1 VVAARLAGVTVAAL
15 SYKLGIDGTLL
26 GAGLASMAGTASRSV
41 YKAYL
46 RDATTRVPRLPPV
59 LRVLPAWVW
68 FAFRGPR
75 ERRPILRSGL
85 LAGLVACLLGVAPI
99 TVLEVSVDKSFSCLI
114 WQECPAN
121 SSQTEPSIL
130 GGSAQYQY
138 GDFDGDGVPDD
149 QEILLCRTDTA
160 C

>member
-1 VVAARLAGVTVAAL
+1 MVRL
-15 SYKLGIDGTLL
+15 
-26 GAGLASMAGTASRSV
+26 
-41 YKAYL
+41 
-46 RDATTRVPRLPPV
+46 
-59 LRVLPAWVW
+59 W
-68 FAFRGPR
+68 GPR

-85 LAGLVACLLGVAPI
+85 LAGLVACLLGEAPI